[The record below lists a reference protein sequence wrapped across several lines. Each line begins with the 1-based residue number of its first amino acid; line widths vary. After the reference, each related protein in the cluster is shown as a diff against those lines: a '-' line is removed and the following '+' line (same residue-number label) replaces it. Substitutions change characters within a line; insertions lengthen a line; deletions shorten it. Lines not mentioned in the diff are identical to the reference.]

1 MYLDSPRSSLFFLKY
16 VSLAALVFMLSST
29 SYAQDADGDGMDSSW
44 ETQYGLNPN
53 EPSDALKDGDDDGVP
68 NLWEFKRSTN
78 PLVGL
83 SLPGGDAV
91 VDGSQATNATL
102 KRYATLQEAFNA
114 VPAVVSGTTTPYYA
128 IILVKPGVYA
138 AGFTASASAKKI
150 LWIADTAKGLVNIKP
165 TGTAIQLSDTTV
177 MDGFVISGSAAN
189 TGVGVSVVPHS
200 SLGGV
205 PPRIRLNNTVVTSR
219 NSTSTN
225 VAAIVP
231 PQTECLI

>member
-114 VPAVVSGTTTPYYA
+114 VPA
-128 IILVKPGVYA
+128 
-138 AGFTASASAKKI
+138 
-150 LWIADTAKGLVNIKP
+150 
-165 TGTAIQLSDTTV
+165 
-177 MDGFVISGSAAN
+177 
-189 TGVGVSVVPHS
+189 
-200 SLGGV
+200 
-205 PPRIRLNNTVVTSR
+205 
-219 NSTSTN
+219 
-225 VAAIVP
+225 
-231 PQTECLI
+231 